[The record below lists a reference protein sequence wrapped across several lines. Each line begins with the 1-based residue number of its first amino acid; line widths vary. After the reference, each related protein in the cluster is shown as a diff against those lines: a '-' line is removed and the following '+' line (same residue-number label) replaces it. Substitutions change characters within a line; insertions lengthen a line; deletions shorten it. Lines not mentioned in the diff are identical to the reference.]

1 MFSRADRLFLSVTRG
16 TSEGVTIH
24 LTCEPSLEH
33 VYLRLAFS
41 RCAARGQQQQQP
53 ALHAPARDQAEW
65 DSSVAAVRA
74 HLARANGER
83 CCCGHMNK
91 QCAVCAAYSTVAAE
105 AHVLLKSCEVRY
117 ALFEVKLRA
126 SSRNRPLLWALT
138 SGKSLPQDEALCWAH
153 TGRPFSHTPSH
164 SARFRR

>member
-1 MFSRADRLFLSVTRG
+1 
-16 TSEGVTIH
+16 
-24 LTCEPSLEH
+24 
-33 VYLRLAFS
+33 
-41 RCAARGQQQQQP
+41 
-53 ALHAPARDQAEW
+53 
-65 DSSVAAVRA
+65 
-74 HLARANGER
+74 
-83 CCCGHMNK
+83 MNK

-138 SGKSLPQDEALCWAH
+138 SGKKSLPQDEALCWAH